1 MNPSLQ
7 LVQLSSL
14 KLVQLAQE
22 TWHGLQTLLSSG
34 AFPLSQLSA
43 QTVPFKT
50 PLEQEVHVFSSTQT
64 EQFLEQFVQ
73 TPDLAKDPEAQVTTQ
88 EFPYLLYPDTQLRQ
102 LFLSAEVQSEQ
113 LESQAVHFVESS

>member
-1 MNPSLQ
+1 M
-7 LVQLSSL
+7 QLSSL